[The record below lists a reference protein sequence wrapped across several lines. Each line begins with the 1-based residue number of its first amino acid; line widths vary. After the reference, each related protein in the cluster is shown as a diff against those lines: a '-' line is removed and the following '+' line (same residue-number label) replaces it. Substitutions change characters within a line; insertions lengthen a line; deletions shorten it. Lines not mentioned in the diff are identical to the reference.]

1 MTSAGKIVSILGAAI
16 VLAWS
21 AVASGEPVDG
31 ERLLAAA
38 DEPANWL
45 TFGRDYTNQ
54 RYSKLAQIDHANV
67 AGLALAW
74 EHRTGKRGPFQTQP
88 LIADGMMVITT
99 PGNHVTALDSA
110 TGEVLWHYEH
120 VKRIEKT
127 RAGPSNRGPAI
138 GHGKVFQ
145 ATNDGRLIALDR
157 KTGDVVWDTLIA
169 TPAPGEIEAL
179 ADLGPEIQR
188 AFIDGVGSFPAK
200 MPPLVAAGKVIAG
213 VTSAGYGVYQD
224 LAQEMGF
231 GGPPEVETK
240 TGRRGY
246 LVALDVETGE
256 ELWRWHTTKPDGWE
270 GDFSA
275 TTPDGAPLQRDIAAE
290 KAAAPEHSE
299 AWRRG
304 GGSTWMTPAY
314 DPELGLIFLGTGNP
328 SPADADQLRPGDN
341 LYTSSLVALEIETG
355 KVRWHYQ
362 VVPHDIWGY
371 DVASPPILFGIPKN
385 YDATP
390 VVGVAAKTGWFYALH
405 RETGELLFRSEAL
418 VPQSNMF
425 HGGAADGITY
435 APGSFGG
442 ASWSPSAFHPGTG
455 FVYVPAIHKPAK
467 LFQKTITDEA
477 TGTSISFIETE
488 YDEDGESWG
497 TLTALD
503 TRRLGKIAWQVKTGR
518 PLVGGVLATAGG
530 LIFTGDGEGRFSALD
545 AKTGDYLWQVETGI
559 GLNAPPVTYEVAGR
573 QYVAIAAGGSRFY
586 GFTPGDSL
594 FAFTL
599 PVAE

>member
-1 MTSAGKIVSILGAAI
+1 MNWVGKSVSILGA
-16 VLAWS
+16 VTLAWS
-21 AVASGEPVDG
+21 ANAEPVNQA
-31 ERLLAAA
+31 RLQAAS

-54 RYSKLAQIDHANV
+54 RFSKLEQINRENV
-67 AGLALAW
+67 GALALAW
-74 EHRTGKRGPFQTQP
+74 EHRTGKHGPFQTQP
-88 LIADGMMVITT
+88 LVADGMMVITT
-99 PGNHVTALDSA
+99 PGNHVTALDAA

-120 VKRIEKT
+120 IKRVEKT

-157 KTGDVVWDTLIA
+157 ETGALVWDKLIA
-169 TPAPGEIEAL
+169 TPAPGEVEAL
-179 ADLGPEIQR
+179 AHLGPEVRQ

-213 VTSAGYGVYQD
+213 VTSAGYGLFQD

-240 TGRRGY
+240 IGRRGY
-246 LVALDVETGE
+246 LVALDVETGDE
-256 ELWRWHTTKPDGWE
+256 AWRWHTTKPDGWE
-270 GDFSA
+270 GDFTAS
-275 TTPDGAPLQRDIAAE
+275 TPDGAALLDRDLDAE
-290 KAAAPEHSE
+290 KAAAPKHAE

-304 GGSTWMTPAY
+304 GGSTWSTPAY

-328 SPADADQLRPGDN
+328 SPADADQFRPGDN

-355 KVRWHYQ
+355 NLRWYYQ
-362 VVPHDIWGY
+362 VVPHDLWGY
-371 DVASPPILFGIPKN
+371 DVASPPVLFGIPRG

-390 VVGVAAKTGWFYALH
+390 AVGVAAKTGWFYALH
-405 RETGELLFRSEAL
+405 RETGELLYRSQAV

-425 HGGAADGITY
+425 RRGTADGITY

-455 FVYVPAIHKPAK
+455 FIYVPAIHKPAK
-467 LFQKTITDEA
+467 LFENTITVEE
-477 TGTSISFIETE
+477 TGASHTFIETGYE
-488 YDEDGESWG
+488 ENGESWG

-503 TRRLGKIAWQVKTGR
+503 TRRKGEIAWQVKTDR
-518 PLVGGVLATAGG
+518 PLVGGVLATATG
-530 LIFTGDGEGRFSALD
+530 LVFTGDGDGYFSALD
-545 AKTGDYLWQVETGI
+545 AETGEYLWQVETGI
-559 GLNAPPVTYEVAGR
+559 GLNAPPVTYEVNGR
-573 QYVAIAAGGSRFY
+573 QYIAIAAGGSRIY
-586 GFTPGDSL
+586 GFAPGDSL
-594 FAFTL
+594 FAFAL
-599 PVAE
+599 PAEE